1 MRPLDGSR
9 RPNVPAIGPYPLRNA
24 VLLAPMAGITDAPF
38 RRVAWR
44 SGAGYV
50 ASEMVASQ
58 SQLWDTEKSRLR
70 RQWPDA
76 IEPRVVQLAGSDPAE
91 VAEAARRHVAHGAQI
106 IDLNFGCPAKKVC
119 RRAAGSQLLREPAL
133 VAAIAGAA
141 AAAVAAP
148 VTVKMRTGWSPE
160 ARNAVEVARRL
171 EQAGVAAI
179 TVHGRTRCCFFAG
192 QAEYDTIA
200 AVKAAVS
207 IPVFGNG
214 DIDSPAAA
222 ARVLAHTGADGVMI
236 GRAAL
241 GAPWLLGQIAN
252 PSLPVPDLDERFAL
266 ILAHVADMHAFYG
279 EPGVRIARKHVQW
292 YLERLALAWA
302 GDAESAG
309 AAAAFNRLDEPGAQI
324 DLLWTLRERAVQIGQ
339 AA

>member
-1 MRPLDGSR
+1 M
-9 RPNVPAIGPYPLRNA
+9 NVPAIGPYQLRNA

-38 RRVAWR
+38 RQIAWR
-44 SGAGYV
+44 SGVGYV

-70 RQWPDA
+70 RQWPSS
-76 IEPRVVQLAGSDPAE
+76 IEPRVVQLAGSDPVE
-91 VAEAARRHVAHGAQI
+91 VAAAARRHVAHGAQI

-119 RRAAGSQLLREPAL
+119 RRAAGSQLMREPAL

-141 AAAVAAP
+141 ASAVTVP
-148 VTVKMRTGWSPE
+148 VTVKMRTGWSPD

-171 EQAGVAAI
+171 EQVGIAAI

-200 AVKAAVS
+200 AVKAAVA
-207 IPVFGNG
+207 IPVFANG

-222 ARVLAHTGADGVMI
+222 ARVLKHTAADGVMI

-241 GAPWLLGQIAN
+241 GAPWLLGQIAD
-252 PSLPVPDLDERFAL
+252 PVAPVPDVDARFAL
-266 ILAHVADMHAFYG
+266 MLDHVGDMHAFYG

-292 YLERLALAWA
+292 YLERLAPEW
-302 GDAESAG
+302 GDDEACSVTAAE
-309 AAAAFNRLDEPGAQI
+309 FNCLNDPCAQL
-324 DLLWTLRERAVQIGQ
+324 DLLWTLRERAARARR

>member
-1 MRPLDGSR
+1 
-9 RPNVPAIGPYPLRNA
+9 
-24 VLLAPMAGITDAPF
+24 
-38 RRVAWR
+38 
-44 SGAGYV
+44 
-50 ASEMVASQ
+50 
-58 SQLWDTEKSRLR
+58 
-70 RQWPDA
+70 
-76 IEPRVVQLAGSDPAE
+76 
-91 VAEAARRHVAHGAQI
+91 
-106 IDLNFGCPAKKVC
+106 
-119 RRAAGSQLLREPAL
+119 LREPAL

-141 AAAVAAP
+141 ARAVTAP

-171 EQAGVAAI
+171 EEAGIAAI
-179 TVHGRTRCCFFAG
+179 TVHGRTRCCFFTG
-192 QAEYDTIA
+192 RAEYDTIA

-207 IPVFGNG
+207 IPVFANG

-222 ARVLAHTGADGVMI
+222 ARVLAQTGADGVMI

-252 PSLPVPDLDERFAL
+252 PASPLPTVDERFAI

-292 YLERLALAWA
+292 YLELLAPEWA

-309 AAAAFNRLDEPGAQI
+309 AAAAFNRLDDPGAQM
-324 DLLWTLRERAVQIGQ
+324 DLLWTLRERAARMGQ